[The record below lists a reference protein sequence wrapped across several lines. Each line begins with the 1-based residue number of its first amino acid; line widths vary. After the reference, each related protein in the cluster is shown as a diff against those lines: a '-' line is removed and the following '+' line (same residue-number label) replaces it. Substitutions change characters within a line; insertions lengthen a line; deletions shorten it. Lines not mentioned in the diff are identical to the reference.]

1 MYLILKNYLKTYLF
15 IIITMEKILLLSLL
29 IKTCISHISMSFPP
43 SRRNQLS
50 KYYIDSGLVNYNLR
64 SPLMVTDDKFSFPCK
79 GFPKGPSVATF
90 NNNKLS
96 VTLEGTAVHGGGHCQ
111 FGVSYDDKTFVVL
124 TTVIGNCLLDT
135 KSYSFDLPQN
145 SKGGDMTI
153 FWTWINRIGNR
164 EYYMECADITVN
176 TNGNNPQIP
185 GKELLIVNLPGY
197 PKVPEWEPNSPSSID
212 GRDLLASRKDIQYT
226 QITKNVQTNNQQPSI
241 TYLRPTPTKQPIL
254 PPSWIRPP
262 NKQVKCDDDDD
273 NNDDDDSDDDNNSD
287 DNNSDDNNS
296 DDDNKD
302 DNNSDNKDDSKSS
315 SCNSGEMS
323 CNGTGFNTCVYNSW
337 VYRDCASGTAC
348 KPNGNSIICDFI

>member
-1 MYLILKNYLKTYLF
+1 M
-15 IIITMEKILLLSLL
+15 KILLLFL
-29 IKTCISHISMSFPP
+29 IKTCIAHISLSFPP

-50 KYYIDSGLVNYNLR
+50 KYYLNSGLVNYNLR
-64 SPLMVTDDKFSFPCK
+64 SPLLVTDDHFTFPCK

-90 NNNKLS
+90 NDSKLT
-96 VTLEGTAVHGGGHCQ
+96 VILEGTTVHGGGHCQ
-111 FGVSYDDKTFVVL
+111 IGVSYDDKTFIVL
-124 TTVIGNCLLDT
+124 RTVIANCLLDT

-176 TNGNNPQIP
+176 TNGNNTKIP

-197 PKVPEWEPNSPSSID
+197 PRVPEWETNSPSSID

-226 QITKNVQTNNQQPSI
+226 QTNTKNIQKNNQQP
-241 TYLRPTPTKQPIL
+241 TKVR
-254 PPSWIRPP
+254 PSWIRPI
-262 NKQVKCDDDDD
+262 NKQAKCDDDE
-273 NNDDDDSDDDNNSD
+273 NNDENND
-287 DNNSDDNNS
+287 ENS
-296 DDDNKD
+296 
-302 DNNSDNKDDSKSS
+302 DDSKSS

-323 CNGTGFNTCVYNSW
+323 CSGTGFDTCVYNSW

>member
-1 MYLILKNYLKTYLF
+1 
-15 IIITMEKILLLSLL
+15 MEILLLLL
-29 IKTCISHISMSFPP
+29 IKTCIAHISLSFPP

-50 KYYIDSGLVNYNLR
+50 KYYLDSGLVNYNLR
-64 SPLMVTDDKFSFPCK
+64 SPLLVTDDHFTFPCK

-90 NNNKLS
+90 NDSKLT
-96 VTLEGTAVHGGGHCQ
+96 VTLEGIAVHGGGHCQ

-124 TTVIGNCLLDT
+124 RTVIGNCLLDT

-176 TNGNNPQIP
+176 TNGNNTKIP

-197 PKVPEWEPNSPSSID
+197 PRVPEWEPDSPSSID

-226 QITKNVQTNNQQPSI
+226 KKNTKNIQKNNQQPSVPSVPSV
-241 TYLRPTPTKQPIL
+241 TYLQPTPTKQPIL
-254 PPSWIRPP
+254 PSKIRPT
-262 NKQVKCDDDDD
+262 NKQVKCDDDE
-273 NNDDDDSDDDNNSD
+273 NNDENND
-287 DNNSDDNNS
+287 E
-296 DDDNKD
+296 
-302 DNNSDNKDDSKSS
+302 NSDNKDDSKSS

-323 CNGTGFNTCVYNSW
+323 CSGTGFDTCVYDSW

>member
-1 MYLILKNYLKTYLF
+1 M
-15 IIITMEKILLLSLL
+15 KILLLFL
-29 IKTCISHISMSFPP
+29 IKTCIAHISLSFPP

-50 KYYIDSGLVNYNLR
+50 KYYLNSGLVNYNLR
-64 SPLMVTDDKFSFPCK
+64 SPLLVTDDHFTFPCK

-90 NNNKLS
+90 NDSKLT
-96 VTLEGTAVHGGGHCQ
+96 VILEGTAVHGGGHCQ
-111 FGVSYDDKTFVVL
+111 LGVSYDDKTFVVL
-124 TTVIGNCLLDT
+124 QTVIGNCLLDT

-145 SKGGDMTI
+145 SKGGGMTI

-176 TNGNNPQIP
+176 TNGNNTKIP

-197 PKVPEWEPNSPSSID
+197 PRVPEWETNSPSSID

-226 QITKNVQTNNQQPSI
+226 QTNTKNIQKNNQQPS
-241 TYLRPTPTKQPIL
+241 
-254 PPSWIRPP
+254 WIRPT
-262 NKQVKCDDDDD
+262 NKQVKCDDK
-273 NNDDDDSDDDNNSD
+273 DDDDD
-287 DNNSDDNNS
+287 
-296 DDDNKD
+296 KD
-302 DNNSDNKDDSKSS
+302 EDDSKSS

-323 CNGTGFNTCVYNSW
+323 CSGTGFDTCVYNSW

>member
-1 MYLILKNYLKTYLF
+1 MK
-15 IIITMEKILLLSLL
+15 KILLSLL

-50 KYYIDSGLVNYNLR
+50 KYYLDSGLVNYNLR
-64 SPLMVTDDKFSFPCK
+64 SPLMVTDDNFSFPCK

-124 TTVIGNCLLDT
+124 RTIIGNCLLDT

-185 GKELLIVNLPGY
+185 GKELLIVNLLGY
-197 PKVPEWEPNSPSSID
+197 PKVPEWEADSPSSID

-226 QITKNVQTNNQQPSI
+226 QTNNQQPSI
-241 TYLRPTPTKQPIL
+241 TYLRPTTTKQPIL
-254 PPSWIRPP
+254 PSQILPT
-262 NKQVKCDDDDD
+262 NKQIKC
-273 NNDDDDSDDDNNSD
+273 DDDSDDDNSD
-287 DNNSDDNNS
+287 NDSDNDSDNNNDE
-296 DDDNKD
+296 
-302 DNNSDNKDDSKSS
+302 NSDNNDDSKSS

-323 CNGTGFNTCVYNSW
+323 CSGTGFDTCVYDSW

-348 KPNGNSIICDFI
+348 KPNGDSIICDFI